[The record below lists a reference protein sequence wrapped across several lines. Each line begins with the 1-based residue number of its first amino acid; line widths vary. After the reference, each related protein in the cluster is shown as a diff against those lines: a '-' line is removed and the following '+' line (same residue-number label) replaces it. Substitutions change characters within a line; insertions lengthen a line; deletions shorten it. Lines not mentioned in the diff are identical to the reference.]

1 MLLILLSLF
10 ESRDNL
16 IWKLHRKKL
25 ATLMKDG
32 FLMADSKLEGITNKE
47 ALALFIYKSAWWIEK
62 FFT

>member
-47 ALALFIYKSAWWIEK
+47 ALALFIYKSA
-62 FFT
+62 